1 MLTGWIHFV
10 RTAYKDKLKTRNLYD
25 VIISLSIFFAI
36 TVPIVPPYAGYTLGM
51 LTIAACPL
59 AAHYFSLTNT
69 KLTNIVFIITLIIL
83 AMVSIMAIYTP
94 YLETPIL

>member
-1 MLTGWIHFV
+1 M
-10 RTAYKDKLKTRNLYD
+10 
-25 VIISLSIFFAI
+25 SIFFALI
-36 TVPIVPPYAGYTLGM
+36 IPIAPAYADYTLTM
-51 LTIAACPL
+51 LAVVVSPL

-69 KLTNIVFIITLIIL
+69 KLTNIVFIITLIII